1 MRKKIYF
8 AVSLRDVSTASTT
21 ETKEKVNSL
30 IFTIKSSLWKLCHS
44 FVCFQC
50 TEAGARGVHGV
61 LVLRRVGLGH
71 RPKNADAIVPDQNMV
86 EGRVKDKGSNPK
98 CAIPGIA
105 RVCQDVQNSEEST
118 GKMIAS

>member
-1 MRKKIYF
+1 M
-8 AVSLRDVSTASTT
+8 
-21 ETKEKVNSL
+21 
-30 IFTIKSSLWKLCHS
+30 HS

-86 EGRVKDKGSNPK
+86 EGRVKDQGGNPK

-105 RVCQDVQNSEEST
+105 RVFQHVHNSEIST
-118 GKMIAS
+118 ETILVS